1 MYMIFCVKDD
11 IDPGVQNVKSRV
23 YSAPGASGKSSREV
37 CRVGQGRLAI
47 LQCCVQGVQC
57 YLTSKNQNKVFST
70 LDSENPLTFD
80 L

>member
-1 MYMIFCVKDD
+1 M
-11 IDPGVQNVKSRV
+11 

-47 LQCCVQGVQC
+47 LQWAQC